1 VEEESNTEIEESWP
15 RGMAVTTTTVTKPP
29 IAAYEKQP
37 AQGTAAATMNMAG
50 GRRPSRSSFLM
61 KRTNEWYLDF
71 SQNLSRCIPELLTL
85 TALLIFQDSG
95 YSTYTFMYYPGDHN
109 LVFVLMQRQCGRR
122 RRL

>member
-15 RGMAVTTTTVTKPP
+15 RGMAVTTTTTTVTKPP
-29 IAAYEKQP
+29 TAAYEKQP

-71 SQNLSRCIPELLTL
+71 
-85 TALLIFQDSG
+85 
-95 YSTYTFMYYPGDHN
+95 
-109 LVFVLMQRQCGRR
+109 
-122 RRL
+122 

>member
-15 RGMAVTTTTVTKPP
+15 RGMAVTTTTTTTTTTVTKPP
-29 IAAYEKQP
+29 TAAYEKQP

-71 SQNLSRCIPELLTL
+71 
-85 TALLIFQDSG
+85 
-95 YSTYTFMYYPGDHN
+95 
-109 LVFVLMQRQCGRR
+109 
-122 RRL
+122 

>member
-15 RGMAVTTTTVTKPP
+15 RVMAVTTTTVTKPP
-29 IAAYEKQP
+29 TGAYEKQP

-71 SQNLSRCIPELLTL
+71 
-85 TALLIFQDSG
+85 
-95 YSTYTFMYYPGDHN
+95 
-109 LVFVLMQRQCGRR
+109 
-122 RRL
+122 